1 MDIIKRAKEFA
12 IKAHFNQVRKT
23 EKDKPM
29 IIHPLDVGDILK
41 EYQFDDNVIAA
52 GILHDVIEDT
62 KYTKDD
68 ILELFGEDILSLVL
82 GDTEIDKSLSWED
95 RKKYTIDTIKTLD
108 LRHKAICCADKI
120 INLEDMIIFFEKN
133 NKYDFS
139 SFNRGFEDQKWY
151 FTNLYESL
159 IYNEDF
165 KHPMFVKLKELID
178 YIFYDKKNDEYVKNI
193 IYKDNEEEY
202 KKVLK
207 LHFKKLEIKKLKSVF
222 DLKPYVIEF
231 TGTPRTGKTTLIK
244 NIKDFFIK
252 AQFDCE
258 VIQEFTTSIK
268 YKTKIYPKLKNE
280 YTNVVNFEIPKYTL
294 RQLNESLKKDKDI
307 IIIDRSLFD
316 RLIWVDRLYLK
327 NGLTFIEYN
336 KYKNKYIPLIK
347 SKINIVLAL
356 YTDSITCLKR
366 DYYTN
371 ISLEK
376 RNFLNQKNVD
386 EYNTSLFNMKEL
398 SKNQNINLLFF
409 DTTNKSEREISIEVV
424 NKILDDMRLYY
435 INNIIEKIKYI
446 LENTSDNNL

>member
-29 IIHPLDVGDILK
+29 IIHPLNVGNILK
-41 EYQFDDNVIAA
+41 NYQFDNNVIAA

-82 GDTEIDKSLSWED
+82 GDTEVDKSLSWED
-95 RKKYTIDTIKTLD
+95 RKKYTINTIKTLD

-120 INLEDMIIFFEKN
+120 SNLEDMIIFFEKN
-133 NKYDFS
+133 DKYDFS

-244 NIKDFFIK
+244 NIKDFFK
-252 AQFDCE
+252 KTQFDCE
-258 VIQEFTTSIK
+258 VIEEFTTSIK
-268 YKTKIYPKLKNE
+268 YKAKIYPKLKNE
-280 YTNVVNFEIPKYTL
+280 YKNVVIKEIPKL
-294 RQLNESLKKDKDI
+294 ILKQLNESLKKDKDI

-316 RLIWVDRLYLK
+316 RLIWVDKLYLK
-327 NGLTFIEYN
+327 SGLTSIEYN

-376 RNFLNQKNVD
+376 RNFLNQKNID
-386 EYNTSLFNMKEL
+386 EYNTSLINMKEL
-398 SKNQNINLLFF
+398 SKDKNINLLFF
-409 DTTNKSEREISIEVV
+409 DTTNKSERKISIEAV
-424 NKILDDMRLYY
+424 NRILDDMRLYY

-446 LENTSDNNL
+446 LENTSGNNL